1 MMQWLPEDVSPYGG
15 SIDALFYFIYY
26 ITAAAFI
33 LVTALMIIFLYQYRR
48 NDSRRAVYTHGH
60 SGLELLWTIIPAL
73 VFIGLGLASKS
84 IWEEVKLNVPE
95 TDVEIRVTGKQF
107 NWEVLYPGPDGEFE
121 TADDYQV
128 DNDIHVPVG
137 KPVRVFLG
145 SKDVIHSLFMPHLRF
160 KQDMLPGRFIEA
172 WFQADKAG
180 TYEAPC
186 AELCGFGH
194 SGMKGMLYVDTPEDY
209 AAWYNERWP
218 PAETNGSASSAEQT
232 TEEVLAGG
240 AVMDAEPM
248 DEPEAEPAATEEEAT
263 SATEAAEPMDEP
275 EAEAA
280 TSPEDAMS
288 ATEGAAD
295 RASQEATE

>member
-1 MMQWLPEDVSPYGG
+1 M
-15 SIDALFYFIYY
+15 
-26 ITAAAFI
+26 
-33 LVTALMIIFLYQYRR
+33 
-48 NDSRRAVYTHGH
+48 
-60 SGLELLWTIIPAL
+60 
-73 VFIGLGLASKS
+73 
-84 IWEEVKLNVPE
+84 
-95 TDVEIRVTGKQF
+95 
-107 NWEVLYPGPDGEFE
+107 LYPGPDGEFE

-209 AAWYNERWP
+209 AAWYDERWP
-218 PAETNGSASSAEQT
+218 PAETNGRGSSAAET
-232 TEEVLAGG
+232 TEEVLASG

-248 DEPEAEPAATEEEAT
+248 DEPEAEPAATEEEAA

-280 TSPEDAMS
+280 APPEEDMS

-295 RASQEATE
+295 GAAQEATE